1 MSNFK
6 VSVII
11 PMFNSEATIIETIK
25 SLVNQT
31 RADLIEEIIIVN
43 DGSTDGSKQTVEQ
56 YINES
61 KHTSIKMFHKQNG
74 GVSSA
79 RNFGVE
85 QANAE
90 WIAFCDSDDIWLENK
105 LEIQIHALKENKE
118 IAFLGTGLKNC
129 NPKVGSFYKSNIYSI
144 NINQFLFKA
153 WPQTSTILMKKS
165 LFNQAGGFPKNQ
177 KYSED
182 SNLWI
187 KCLQFQRIF
196 YIREELVNYG
206 NGKGMFGDTGLSA
219 NMKEMHNGVIKNMKD
234 TYHMG
239 MINRLSLYFFL
250 FYENIKYLRRIIKRK
265 RFHQHK

>member
-11 PMFNSEATIIETIK
+11 PMFNSEGTIIETRK
-25 SLVNQT
+25 SRVNQT

-61 KHTSIKMFHKQNG
+61 KHTFIKMFHKQNG

-105 LEIQIHALKENKE
+105 LEIQIQALKENKE
-118 IAFLGTGLKNC
+118 IAKRGGDVAKVTKEKLEQEFGEEVITNKN
-129 NPKVGSFYKSNIYSI
+129 
-144 NINQFLFKA
+144 NINL
-153 WPQTSTILMKKS
+153 
-165 LFNQAGGFPKNQ
+165 
-177 KYSED
+177 KYID
-182 SNLWI
+182 
-187 KCLQFQRIF
+187 
-196 YIREELVNYG
+196 
-206 NGKGMFGDTGLSA
+206 
-219 NMKEMHNGVIKNMKD
+219 
-234 TYHMG
+234 
-239 MINRLSLYFFL
+239 
-250 FYENIKYLRRIIKRK
+250 ENNKISSK
-265 RFHQHK
+265 H